1 MYTLIKY
8 ENLLKK
14 IISLIDILCYS
25 LSIIIISINII
36 WSFIIYIKEFSN
48 PMLAYED
55 TRLHIGQAI
64 SISLSF
70 ILAVEILKLF
80 YIKSYKQLIIVMGVS
95 LLKLTISY
103 FLMYEIESSLKDKK
117 MYTNNKNTSK

>member
-14 IISLIDILCYS
+14 IISLIEILCYS

-36 WSFIIYIKEFSN
+36 WSFIIYIKEFNN